1 MIITDRTLKGFN
13 VSKAQ
18 HIPMN
23 FQKLFL
29 SFGKQLLC
37 MGTYKQLY
45 YHIVFA
51 TKNREP
57 ALSHIHQEALYK
69 YIWGI
74 VNGKHCH
81 LYRIGGMEDH
91 LHIFSDL
98 NPALSLSG
106 FIKDI
111 KLASSCWMKESGLFP
126 HFTYWQEG
134 YGAFT
139 CSVKDRDVVIDYIRN
154 QKEHHKKESFYD
166 EYKRLLTEHEIPF
179 EEKYLL

>member
-1 MIITDRTLKGFN
+1 
-13 VSKAQ
+13 
-18 HIPMN
+18 
-23 FQKLFL
+23 
-29 SFGKQLLC
+29 
-37 MGTYKQLY
+37 MGTYKQLF

-57 ALSHIHQEALYK
+57 TLTQSNQEALYK

-74 VNGKHCH
+74 IKNKHCH
-81 LYRIGGMEDH
+81 LYRIGGIEDH

-98 NPALSLSG
+98 HPALSLAN
-106 FIKDI
+106 FIKDM
-111 KLASSCWMKESGLFP
+111 KMGSSCWIKESGLFP
-126 HFTYWQEG
+126 QFSGWQEG

-139 CSVKDRDVVIDYIRN
+139 CSVKEKDAVIDYIKN

-166 EYKRLLTEHEIPF
+166 EYKRLLMENEIPF

>member
-1 MIITDRTLKGFN
+1 MKDFYLLK
-13 VSKAQ
+13 SC
-18 HIPMN
+18 
-23 FQKLFL
+23 
-29 SFGKQLLC
+29 C
-37 MGTYKQLY
+37 MGTFKQIY

-57 ALSHIHQEALYK
+57 VLTQTNEEALYK

-74 VNGKHCH
+74 IKGNHCH

-98 NPALSLSG
+98 HPALSLAD

-111 KLASSCWMKESGLFP
+111 KLASSCWIKESGLFP
-126 HFTYWQEG
+126 KFSNWQEG

-139 CSVKDRDVVIDYIRN
+139 CSLKERNAVIGYIKN
-154 QKEHHKKESFYD
+154 QKDHHTRESFHD
-166 EYKRLLTEHEIPF
+166 EYKRLLIENEIPF
-179 EEKYLL
+179 DERYLL